1 MMKACSKTALAL
13 AVAGV
18 CALTVPSA
26 LAATVS
32 VYGSPTQPWA
42 YYVAD
47 VDVLPANPVGIYAAF
62 QVNIEPS
69 DQIIGRTTGFSLKVT
84 LPQGVKFGNLGS
96 GSTFFGGSALPAG
109 WTVALASGTGNGSN
123 VAVFTFS
130 PGAGSTGIV
139 AGPLFYAGGFTLTG
153 VTGSVNAALNFF
165 DPVTTNDILNPM
177 SFTLVTV
184 SDPLQY
190 SIHIAN
196 PNQRI
201 DVGSD
206 NGPSRTLF
214 APNGPVNSNNDTTSF
229 NAGTVQI
236 VNVPVP
242 PPDSYYPFFVSS
254 APFVFQWAAPPSPGD
269 TLDLALAGNFT
280 TFAATGG
287 AIYLG
292 APGPCATTVPAGAS
306 TATINAAGT
315 SADFGALPYNS
326 VNNQNICFIA
336 PGGTTTINPTTIVA
350 NVTATRT
357 WTGKS
362 DSASANA
369 LAMQYNG
376 PVQTVFAFNPATNS
390 NQQSFLRI
398 SNTSAAAGLITL
410 TAVDD
415 SGHKAGPVTFTL
427 GASQSIQLSSSDLE
441 NGNAAKGLTGSLGAG
456 TGKWIVTVVGQ
467 VGSMEVTN
475 LNRNNS
481 SGTLNNLGR
490 PVTGHGMEQPT
501 QDVIPK
507 GH

>member
-1 MMKACSKTALAL
+1 MRTCSKTSLAL
-13 AVAGV
+13 AVA
-18 CALTVPSA
+18 CAFTVPSA

-32 VYGSPTQPWA
+32 QYFAPTKPFA

-47 VDVLPANPVGIYAAF
+47 VDVLPANPVGLYAPF

-69 DQIIGRTTGFSLKVT
+69 DQIIGRTTGFSLRFA
-84 LPQGVKFGNLGS
+84 LPAGVKFSNLVPG
-96 GSTFFGGSALPAG
+96 TFFAGTALPAG
-109 WTVALASGTGNGSN
+109 WTVAVASGTGNGQN
-123 VAVFTFS
+123 VAIFTFS

-139 AGPLFYAGGFTLTG
+139 AGSLFAASGFTLTG
-153 VTGSVNAALNFF
+153 VTGTVNATLQFF
-165 DPVTTNDILNPM
+165 DPVTTADILNPM
-177 SFTLVTV
+177 QFALITV

-196 PNQRI
+196 PNQKI

-206 NGPSRTLF
+206 HGPSRTLF
-214 APNGPVNSNNDTTSF
+214 APGGSVNSNNDTTSF

-236 VNVPVP
+236 VDVPVP
-242 PPDSYYPFFVSS
+242 PSDSYYPFFVSS
-254 APFVFQWAAPPSPGD
+254 VPAVFQWASYPSAGD
-269 TLDLALAGNFT
+269 TLDLALTGNFT

-287 AIYLG
+287 SIYLG
-292 APGPCATTVPAGAS
+292 APGPCATTLPAGAH

-315 SADFGALPYNS
+315 SADFGALPYAS

-357 WTGKS
+357 WTGKT
-362 DSASANA
+362 DTGTANA
-369 LAMQYNG
+369 LAMTYNG
-376 PVQTVFAFNPATNS
+376 PVQTAFSFNPATNT

-398 SNTSAAAGLITL
+398 SNTSPAAGLITI

-427 GASQSIQLSSSDLE
+427 GAAQSIQLSSSDLE

-467 VGSMEVTN
+467 IGSMEVTN
-475 LNRNNS
+475 LNRNNT
-481 SGTLNNLGR
+481 SGTLNNLGV
-490 PVTGHGMEQPT
+490 PVTGHGMEQHT
-501 QDVIPK
+501 GDVIPQ